1 MESDI
6 YTTAEERD
14 KLNLM
19 THRFLIMGNFSKE
32 TGLEWNYV
40 MGLFKIV
47 DKKQWLFTKIKYG
60 I

>member
-19 THRFLIMGNFSKE
+19 MHRFLIMGNFSKE
-32 TGLEWNYV
+32 TGLL
-40 MGLFKIV
+40 LFQLISIYFINV
-47 DKKQWLFTKIKYG
+47 
-60 I
+60 

>member
-19 THRFLIMGNFSKE
+19 MHRFLIMGNFSKE
-32 TGLEWNYV
+32 TGIEWNYV
-40 MGLFKIV
+40 IGLFKIV
-47 DKKQWLFTKIKYG
+47 DRKKWAFTKLKYG

>member
-19 THRFLIMGNFSKE
+19 MHRFLIMGNFSKE
-32 TGLEWNYV
+32 TGLQWDYV
-40 MGLFKIV
+40 TGLYKIV
-47 DKKQWLFTKIKYG
+47 DNKRWMITKIKYG